1 MITITDILKSREFRF
16 PIVLAVMLAVA
27 LVMDS
32 SIVYGAMIAAG
43 LVSLAWESWERLR
56 KKKWNLDYLAF
67 IALVLSLTLGEMLP
81 GAVVALMVA
90 VSAALEKYGTTRAEK
105 TLRGL
110 FENIPKTVMRK
121 VGQGTE
127 SVALQDVRPGD
138 VIIVKR
144 SEMIAIDGILVSEKG
159 LFNEANLTGE
169 MEPVVY
175 EHGTL
180 LKGGIINVGETAE
193 LRVKGDFEHSS
204 YRRILGLVEEGKTHP
219 SPLGRLAERYNGYF
233 TVFSLAVAFA
243 AYAFSG
249 DWTRFLAV
257 LVIATPCPLLI
268 AAPLS
273 FIGGL
278 NKAARK
284 NIIIKGPYALELLAR
299 TKRFFFDKTGT
310 LTLGVP
316 HLKRIELFDKHIDK
330 DGALALSAALEWHSF
345 HPLAKAFIEAH
356 AVHGEERFFAEDVE
370 EVIGKG
376 IFGTIAGQRYGI
388 VKAEDAKDN
397 GIVVDLLLG
406 EHKIARF
413 YFDDELKAGSA
424 KVFDYLRERGYS
436 LGILTGDRKVN
447 AERIFGHFQIPIYAD
462 CSPEKKTILVK
473 RYQKEGELVGMIGDG
488 MNDAPALALAD
499 IGIVFSGTENSASI
513 EAADVAILGRDAWLI
528 RDAVHIGRRS
538 YHVAFQSIM
547 LGIGLS
553 SAGMLLAA
561 AGYIPPLQG
570 AILQEVIDVIVI
582 VNALRSTY

>member
-1 MITITDILKSREFRF
+1 MITIADILKSREFHF
-16 PIVLAVMLAVA
+16 PIALGVLLIIGAVSGSDM
-27 LVMDS
+27 
-32 SIVYGAMIAAG
+32 VYAAMIVAG
-43 LVSLAWESWERLR
+43 VLELSWESWERLKR
-56 KKKWNLDYLAF
+56 KKWNLDYLAF
-67 IALVLSLTLGEMLP
+67 MALVLALLLGELLP

-90 VSAALEKYGTTRAEK
+90 ISAALEKYGTTRAEK

-110 FENIPKTVMRK
+110 FENIPKTVLRK
-121 VGQGTE
+121 SGKDAS
-127 SVALQDVRPGD
+127 SVPLQEVKTGD

-144 SEMIAIDGILVSEKG
+144 GEMIALDGILVTDKG

-175 EHGTL
+175 EHGAA
-180 LKGGIINVGETAE
+180 LKSGIVNVGETAE
-193 LRVKGDFEHSS
+193 IRVKGDFEHSS
-204 YRRILGLVEEGKTHP
+204 YRKILGLVEEGKTHP
-219 SPLGRLAERYNGYF
+219 SPMGRLAERYNGYF
-233 TVFSLAVAFA
+233 TVFSLAVASA

-249 DWTRFLAV
+249 DWGRFLAV

-284 NIIIKGPYALELLAR
+284 NIIVKGPYALELLAQ
-299 TKRFFFDKTGT
+299 TKRYFFDKTGT

-316 HLKRIELFDKHIDK
+316 HLERIELLDRHIDK
-330 DGALALSAALEWHSF
+330 DGALSLAAALEWHSF
-345 HPLAKAFIEAH
+345 HPLAKAFVEAH

-388 VKAEDAKDN
+388 VKAEGAKDN
-397 GIVVDLLLG
+397 GIVVDLLSG
-406 EHKIARF
+406 EHPIARF

-447 AERIFGHFQIPIYAD
+447 ADRIFGHFRIPIYAD
-462 CSPEKKTILVK
+462 CSPEKKTSLIQ
-473 RYQKEGELVGMIGDG
+473 RYQGEGELVGMIGDG

-499 IGIVFSGTENSASI
+499 VGIVFSGTENSASI

-538 YHVAFQSIM
+538 YHVALQSIL

-553 SAGMLLAA
+553 SAGMLIAS
-561 AGYIPPLQG
+561 AGYIPPLYG
-570 AILQEVIDVIVI
+570 AILQEVIDAIVI

>member
-1 MITITDILKSREFRF
+1 MISIFDILKSREFHF
-16 PIVLAVMLAVA
+16 PLVLAVMLVLALATGSAV
-27 LVMDS
+27 
-32 SIVYGAMIAAG
+32 VYAAMIAAG
-43 LVSLAWESWERLR
+43 LLSLAWESWERLR
-56 KKKWNLDYLAF
+56 LKKWNLDYLAF
-67 IALVLSLTLGEMLP
+67 IALGLSLSLGQLLP

-138 VIIVKR
+138 VLVVKR
-144 SEMIAIDGILVSEKG
+144 SEMIAIDGTLVSEKG

-193 LRVKGDFEHSS
+193 LHVKGDFEHSS

-243 AYAFSG
+243 AYAFSD

-299 TKRFFFDKTGT
+299 TKRYFFDKTGT

-316 HLKRIELFDKHIDK
+316 HLERIELLDTRIDK
-330 DGALALSAALEWHSF
+330 DGALALAAALEWHSF

-356 AVHGEERFFAEDVE
+356 AVHGEEKFFAEDVE

-388 VKAEDAKDN
+388 VKATDARDN
-397 GIVVDLLLG
+397 GIVVDLLAG
-406 EHKIARF
+406 EHGIARF

-424 KVFDYLRERGYS
+424 KVFDYLRERGYA
-436 LGILTGDRKVN
+436 LGILTGDRKAN
-447 AERIFGHFQIPIYAD
+447 AERIFGHFRLPIYAD
-462 CSPEKKTILVK
+462 CSPEKKTALIQ

-561 AGYIPPLQG
+561 FGFIPPLQG

>member
-1 MITITDILKSREFRF
+1 MISVFDILKSREFHF
-16 PIVLAVMLAVA
+16 PIVLAIVLIFALAT
-27 LVMDS
+27 DS
-32 SIVYGAMIAAG
+32 AIAYAAMIAAG
-43 LVSLAWESWERLR
+43 LISLAWESWERLR
-56 KKKWNLDYLAF
+56 MKKWNLDYLAF
-67 IALVLSLTLGEMLP
+67 IALALSLTLGEMLP

-110 FENIPKTVMRK
+110 FENIPKTVLRK

-127 SVALQDVRPGD
+127 NVALQDARPGD

-144 SEMIAIDGILVSEKG
+144 GEMIAIDGTLVSEKG

-243 AYAFSG
+243 AYAVSG
-249 DWTRFLAV
+249 DWGRFLAV

-316 HLKRIELFDKHIDK
+316 HLERIELSDKHIDK
-330 DGALALSAALEWHSF
+330 DGALALAAALEWHSF

-397 GIVVDLLLG
+397 GIVVDLLSG
-406 EHKIARF
+406 EHRIARF

-436 LGILTGDRKVN
+436 LGILTGDRKAN
-447 AERIFGHFQIPIYAD
+447 AERIFGHFRIPIYAD
-462 CSPEKKTILVK
+462 CSPEKKTTLVK
-473 RYQKEGELVGMIGDG
+473 RYQGEGELVGMIGDG

-499 IGIVFSGTENSASI
+499 VGIVFSGTENSASI

-553 SAGMLLAA
+553 SAGMLIAS
-561 AGYIPPLQG
+561 AGYIPPLYG